1 MAGRTRALSTSTLG
15 FALLGLLARGDRS
28 GYDLTQGLKDPVGYF
43 WFAGHSQI
51 YPELSRLEAAGLVA
65 HMVVEQS
72 DRPDKKLYRLTEQGT
87 EALSAWLAAETEVP
101 RKRDELVLKAYSIW
115 RSDPATAVRMMRH
128 HAQIHAEHRSEF
140 EARLARIQVEAGA
153 SFWDPGSRWFS
164 VHAVLQ
170 RGIGYEREYQE
181 WCEWVVRCLEHPEGE
196 PVGIHDRR

>member
-1 MAGRTRALSTSTLG
+1 MKERARTYSTSTLG

-51 YPELSRLEAAGLVA
+51 YPELSRLEAAGLVT
-65 HMVVEQS
+65 HTVIEQS
-72 DRPDKKLYRLTEQGT
+72 DRPDKKMYRQTTHGT
-87 EALSAWLAAETEVP
+87 EALSDWLAAETEVP

-115 RSDPATAVRMMRH
+115 LADPAAAARMMRQ

-140 EARLARIQVEAGA
+140 EARLARIQQEAGA
-153 SFWDPGSRWFS
+153 AIWQTGSRWFG
-164 VHAVLQ
+164 VHAVLR

-181 WCEWVVRCLEHPEGE
+181 WCEWMAHCLEQPGGV
-196 PVGIHDRR
+196 PVRVHERQ